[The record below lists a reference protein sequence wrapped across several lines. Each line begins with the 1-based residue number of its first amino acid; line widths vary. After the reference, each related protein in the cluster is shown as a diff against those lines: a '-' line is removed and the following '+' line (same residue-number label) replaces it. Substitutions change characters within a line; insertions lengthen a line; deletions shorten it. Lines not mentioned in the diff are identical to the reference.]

1 VSRQTLIPAGSEG
14 ESSFASF
21 HAGDNAALLEELRRI
36 ARGARAARMLYF
48 WGGGGGGKTHL
59 LNACCRHARALR
71 RPHAYWPAAG
81 APPNAAQTD
90 PRALVCID
98 DFQVAAAND
107 AWQAALFGL
116 YEKLRPHGGLV
127 VAADRPVEELQLRL
141 KDLES
146 RLQSGGVIRIK
157 RLSER
162 DALTALQ
169 SRARRKGFEI
179 SDQALQFILTRH
191 SRDTAS
197 LFSLLERI
205 DSASLSAQRKITVPF
220 IKSLL

>member
-1 VSRQTLIPAGSEG
+1 MSRQTLIPAPSES

-21 HAGDNAALLEELRRI
+21 YAGENAALLEELRRI
-36 ARGARAARMLYF
+36 SRGARAVRVLYF
-48 WGGGGGGKTHL
+48 WGDAGSGKSHL
-59 LNACCRHARALR
+59 LHACCRHARALR

-81 APPNAAQTD
+81 APPDAAQAD

-98 DFQVAAAND
+98 DFHAAAADD
-107 AWQAALFGL
+107 AWQAALLGL
-116 YEKLRPHGGLV
+116 YEKLRLHGGLV
-127 VAADRPVEELQLRL
+127 VAADRPVNELQLRL

-146 RLQSGGVIRIK
+146 RLLSGGVIRMR

-162 DALTALQ
+162 DRLAAL
-169 SRARRKGFEI
+169 RARARSKGFEL
-179 SDQALQFILTRH
+179 SDQALHFMLARH

-205 DSASLSAQRKITVPF
+205 DSASLAAQRKITVPF

>member
-1 VSRQTLIPAGSEG
+1 MSRQTLIPAGSEG

-21 HAGDNAALLEELRRI
+21 HAGDNAVLLEELRRI
-36 ARGARAARMLYF
+36 ARGARRMLYF
-48 WGGGGGGKTHL
+48 WGGAGSGKTHL

-81 APPNAAQTD
+81 APPSAAQTD

-98 DFQVAAAND
+98 DFQAAAASD
-107 AWQAALFGL
+107 AWHAALLGV
-116 YEKLRPHGGLV
+116 YEKLQLRGGLV
-127 VAADRPVEELQLRL
+127 VAADRPVEALQLRL

-157 RLSER
+157 HLSER
-162 DALTALQ
+162 EAQSALQ
-169 SRARRKGFEI
+169 SRARRKGFEL
-179 SDQALQFILTRH
+179 SDQALRFILTWH

-205 DSASLSAQRKITVPF
+205 DSASLARQRKITVPF